1 MKVRLRNYYR
11 FPFTKSRRLHA
22 DWTIEYTEINLCSI
36 DVSERLMKMLVEYE
50 NKEIMRGLRNE

>member
-11 FPFTKSRRLHA
+11 SPFMSGRLRA
-22 DWTIEYTEINLCSI
+22 GWTIEHTEINLCSI